1 MSKDLTSFFKE
12 NYKNNNLYFD
22 EYMHNCLYSKFG
34 FFNTEVVRSSKEGDF
49 LTSPEVSEYFGLII
63 ANFINE
69 KINDGHILEVGAG
82 TGSLAEEI
90 VKHVDKNL
98 YILESSTTALENL
111 KNKKF
116 QAEDKPEKFSDEN
129 IDIIYMNELLDN
141 VPCSIGVNKDNN
153 WYEKIINTKKEKFEY
168 DLAEIREENYEWIK
182 KHNLKPMEGIELEI
196 QLNSEKLL
204 NNFIHIFNPKYFL
217 IFDYGYEYMDR
228 DKKPYA
234 SLIRTYKKHHLS
246 SEPLE
251 LPGETDIT
259 YDVNFTFLE
268 KYFESKGYKVELM
281 LQTNFLDKYG
291 FENIYKKLKEN
302 YQKFSD
308 IEKLKIKSQLV
319 GLEAIHNER
328 GLGGFYTLVAEK
340 I

>member
-12 NYKNNNLYFD
+12 NYKNKNLYFD
-22 EYMHNCLYSKFG
+22 EYMDNCLYSKFG

-69 KINDGHILEVGAG
+69 KINDGDILEVGAG

-98 YILESSTTALENL
+98 YLLESSKTALANL
-111 KNKKF
+111 KNKQF
-116 QAEDKPEKFSDEN
+116 QAEEKLEKFSDKN

-141 VPCSIGVNKDNN
+141 VPCAIGVNKDDK
-153 WYEKIINTKKEKFEY
+153 WYEKIINTNKEKFEY

-182 KHNLKPMEGIELEI
+182 KYNLQPMEGIELEI

-204 NNFIHIFNPKYFL
+204 NSFIDIFNPKYFL
-217 IFDYGYEYMDR
+217 IFDYGYEYKDR

-234 SLIRTYKKHHLS
+234 SLIRTYKEHHLS

-259 YDVNFTFLE
+259 YDVNFTFVE

-291 FENIYKKLKEN
+291 FENIYKKLKQN

>member
-1 MSKDLTSFFKE
+1 LSKDLTSFFKE

-22 EYMHNCLYSKFG
+22 EYMDNCLYSKFG
-34 FFNTEVVRSSKEGDF
+34 FFNTDVVRSSKEGDF

-69 KINDGHILEVGAG
+69 KIKDGHILEVGAG

-90 VKHVDKNL
+90 VKNVDKKL
-98 YILESSTTALENL
+98 YLLENSTTALANL

-116 QAEDKPEKFSDEN
+116 QAEEKPEQFSDKK

-141 VPCSIGVNKDNN
+141 VPCSIGVHKDNK
-153 WYEKIINTKKEKFEY
+153 WYEKIIITNKEKFEY

-182 KHNLKPMEGIELEI
+182 KYNLRPMEGVELEI

-204 NNFIHIFNPKYFL
+204 NNFIDIFNPKYFL
-217 IFDYGYEYMDR
+217 IFDYGYEYKDR
-228 DKKPYA
+228 DKKPYE
-234 SLIRTYKKHHLS
+234 SLIRTYKEHHLS

-259 YDVNFTFLE
+259 YDVNFTFVE

>member
-1 MSKDLTSFFKE
+1 MD
-12 NYKNNNLYFD
+12 
-22 EYMHNCLYSKFG
+22 NCLYSKFG

-69 KINDGHILEVGAG
+69 KIKDGHILEVGAG
-82 TGSLAEEI
+82 TGSLAKEI
-90 VKHVDKNL
+90 IKNVDKDL
-98 YILESSTTALENL
+98 YLLESSTTALANL

-116 QAEDKPEKFSDEN
+116 QAEEKPEQFSDKK

-141 VPCSIGVNKDNN
+141 VPCSIGVHKDNK
-153 WYEKIINTKKEKFEY
+153 WYEKIIITNKEKFEY

-182 KHNLKPMEGIELEI
+182 KYNLQPMEGIELEI

-204 NNFIHIFNPKYFL
+204 NNFIDIFNPKYFL
-217 IFDYGYEYMDR
+217 IFDYGYEYKDR
-228 DKKPYA
+228 DKKPYK
-234 SLIRTYKKHHLS
+234 SLIRTYKEHHLS

-259 YDVNFTFLE
+259 YDVNFTFVE

>member
-1 MSKDLTSFFKE
+1 ME
-12 NYKNNNLYFD
+12 
-22 EYMHNCLYSKFG
+22 NCLYSKFG

-69 KINDGHILEVGAG
+69 KIKDGHILEVGAG
-82 TGSLAEEI
+82 TGSLAKEI
-90 VKHVDKNL
+90 IKNVDKDL
-98 YILESSTTALENL
+98 YLLESSTTALANL

-116 QAEDKPEKFSDEN
+116 QAEEKPEQFSDKK

-141 VPCSIGVNKDNN
+141 VPCSIGVHKDNK
-153 WYEKIINTKKEKFEY
+153 WYEKIINTKKEKFQY

-182 KHNLKPMEGIELEI
+182 KYNLQPMEGIELEI

-204 NNFIHIFNPKYFL
+204 NNFIDIFNPKYFL
-217 IFDYGYEYMDR
+217 IFDYGYEYKDR
-228 DKKPYA
+228 DKKPYE
-234 SLIRTYKKHHLS
+234 SLIRTYKEHHLS

-251 LPGETDIT
+251 LPGETDLT
-259 YDVNFTFLE
+259 YDVNFTFVE

>member
-12 NYKNNNLYFD
+12 NYKNKNLYFD
-22 EYMHNCLYSKFG
+22 EYMDNCLYSKFG
-34 FFNTEVVRSSKEGDF
+34 FFNTDVVRSSKEGDF

-69 KINDGHILEVGAG
+69 KIKDGHILEVGAG

-90 VKHVDKNL
+90 VKNVDKKL
-98 YILESSTTALENL
+98 YLLENSTTALANL

-116 QAEDKPEKFSDEN
+116 QAEEKPEQFSDKK

-141 VPCSIGVNKDNN
+141 VPCSIGVHKDNK
-153 WYEKIINTKKEKFEY
+153 WYEKIIITNKEKFEY

-182 KHNLKPMEGIELEI
+182 KYNLQPMEGVELEI

-204 NNFIHIFNPKYFL
+204 NNFIDIFNPKYFL
-217 IFDYGYEYMDR
+217 IFDYGYEYKDR
-228 DKKPYA
+228 DKKPYE
-234 SLIRTYKKHHLS
+234 SLIRTYKEHHLS

-259 YDVNFTFLE
+259 YDVNFTFVE

>member
-1 MSKDLTSFFKE
+1 MD
-12 NYKNNNLYFD
+12 
-22 EYMHNCLYSKFG
+22 NCLYSKFG
-34 FFNTEVVRSSKEGDF
+34 FFNTDVVRSSKEGDF

-69 KINDGHILEVGAG
+69 KIKDGHILEVGAG

-90 VKHVDKNL
+90 VKNVDKKL
-98 YILESSTTALENL
+98 YLLENSTTALANL

-116 QAEDKPEKFSDEN
+116 QAEEKPEQFSDKK

-141 VPCSIGVNKDNN
+141 VPCSIGVHKDNK

-182 KHNLKPMEGIELEI
+182 KYNLQPMEGIELEI

-204 NNFIHIFNPKYFL
+204 NNFIDIFNPKYFL
-217 IFDYGYEYMDR
+217 IFDYGYEYKDR
-228 DKKPYA
+228 DKKPYE
-234 SLIRTYKKHHLS
+234 SLIRTYKEHHLS
-246 SEPLE
+246 SEPIE

-259 YDVNFTFLE
+259 YDVNFTFVE

>member
-12 NYKNNNLYFD
+12 NYKNKNLYFD
-22 EYMHNCLYSKFG
+22 EYMDNCLYSKFG

-69 KINDGHILEVGAG
+69 KINDGDILEVGAG

-98 YILESSTTALENL
+98 YLLESSKTALANL

-116 QAEDKPEKFSDEN
+116 QAEEKLEKFSDKN

-141 VPCSIGVNKDNN
+141 VPCAIGVNKDDK
-153 WYEKIINTKKEKFEY
+153 WHEKIINTNKEKFEY

-182 KHNLKPMEGIELEI
+182 KYNLQPMEGIELEI

-204 NNFIHIFNPKYFL
+204 NSFIDIFNPKYFL
-217 IFDYGYEYMDR
+217 IFDYGYEYKDR
-228 DKKPYA
+228 DKKPYP
-234 SLIRTYKKHHLS
+234 SLIRTYKEHHLS

-259 YDVNFTFLE
+259 YDVNFTFVE

-281 LQTNFLDKYG
+281 LQNNFLDKYG
-291 FENIYKKLKEN
+291 FENIYKKLKQN
-302 YQKFSD
+302 YQKFTD

>member
-12 NYKNNNLYFD
+12 NYKNKNLYFD
-22 EYMHNCLYSKFG
+22 EYMDNCLYSKFG

-69 KINDGHILEVGAG
+69 KINDGDILEVGAG

-98 YILESSTTALENL
+98 YLLESSKTALANL

-116 QAEDKPEKFSDEN
+116 QAEEKLEKFSDKN

-141 VPCSIGVNKDNN
+141 VPCAIGVNKDDK
-153 WYEKIINTKKEKFEY
+153 WYEKIINTNKEKFEY

-182 KHNLKPMEGIELEI
+182 KYNLQPMEGIELEI

-204 NNFIHIFNPKYFL
+204 NSFIDIFNPKYFL
-217 IFDYGYEYMDR
+217 IFDYGYEYKDR
-228 DKKPYA
+228 DKKPYP
-234 SLIRTYKKHHLS
+234 SLIRTYKEHHLS

-259 YDVNFTFLE
+259 YDVNFTFVE

-281 LQTNFLDKYG
+281 LQNNFLDKYG
-291 FENIYKKLKEN
+291 FENIYKKLKQN
-302 YQKFSD
+302 YQKFTD

>member
-1 MSKDLTSFFKE
+1 VSKDLTSFFKE
-12 NYKNNNLYFD
+12 NYKNKNLYFD
-22 EYMHNCLYSKFG
+22 EYMDNCLYSKFG

-69 KINDGHILEVGAG
+69 KINDGDILEVGAG

-98 YILESSTTALENL
+98 YLLERSKTALANL

-116 QAEDKPEKFSDEN
+116 QAEENLEKFSDKN

-141 VPCSIGVNKDNN
+141 VPCAIGVNKDDK
-153 WYEKIINTKKEKFEY
+153 WYEKIINTNKEKFEY

-182 KHNLKPMEGIELEI
+182 KYNLQPMEGIELEI

-204 NNFIHIFNPKYFL
+204 NSFIDIFNPKYFL
-217 IFDYGYEYMDR
+217 IFDYGYEYKDR
-228 DKKPYA
+228 DKKPYT
-234 SLIRTYKKHHLS
+234 SLIRTYKEHHLS

-259 YDVNFTFLE
+259 YDVNFTFVE

-291 FENIYKKLKEN
+291 FENIYKKLKQN

>member
-1 MSKDLTSFFKE
+1 MD
-12 NYKNNNLYFD
+12 
-22 EYMHNCLYSKFG
+22 NCLYSKFG

-69 KINDGHILEVGAG
+69 KIKDGHILEVGAG

-90 VKHVDKNL
+90 LKNVDKKL
-98 YILESSTTALENL
+98 YLLENSKTALANL

-116 QAEDKPEKFSDEN
+116 QAEEKPEQFSDKK

-141 VPCSIGVNKDNN
+141 VPCSIGVHKDNK
-153 WYEKIINTKKEKFEY
+153 WYEKIINTNKEKFEY

-182 KHNLKPMEGIELEI
+182 KYNLQPMEGIELEI

-204 NNFIHIFNPKYFL
+204 NNFIDIFNPKYFL
-217 IFDYGYEYMDR
+217 IFDYGYEYKDR
-228 DKKPYA
+228 DKKPYQ
-234 SLIRTYKKHHLS
+234 SLIRTYKEHHLS

-259 YDVNFTFLE
+259 YDVNFTFVE

-291 FENIYKKLKEN
+291 FENIYKQLKEN

>member
-1 MSKDLTSFFKE
+1 MSKDLTNFFKE

-22 EYMHNCLYSKFG
+22 EYMDNCLYSKFG
-34 FFNTEVVRSSKEGDF
+34 FFNTDVVRSSKEGDF

-69 KINDGHILEVGAG
+69 KIKDGHILEVGAG

-90 VKHVDKNL
+90 VKNVDKKL
-98 YILESSTTALENL
+98 YLLENSTTALANL

-116 QAEDKPEKFSDEN
+116 QAEEKPEQFSDKK

-141 VPCSIGVNKDNN
+141 VPCSIGVHKDNK

-182 KHNLKPMEGIELEI
+182 KYNLQPMEGIELEI

-204 NNFIHIFNPKYFL
+204 NNFIDIFNPKYFL
-217 IFDYGYEYMDR
+217 IFDYGYEYKDR
-228 DKKPYA
+228 DKKPYK
-234 SLIRTYKKHHLS
+234 SLIRTYKEHHLS

-259 YDVNFTFLE
+259 YDVNFTFVE

>member
-12 NYKNNNLYFD
+12 NYKNNILYFD
-22 EYMHNCLYSKFG
+22 EYMDNCLYSKFG
-34 FFNTEVVRSSKEGDF
+34 FFNTDVVRSSKEGDF

-69 KINDGHILEVGAG
+69 KIKDGHILEVGAG

-90 VKHVDKNL
+90 VKNVDKKL
-98 YILESSTTALENL
+98 YLLENSTTALANL

-116 QAEDKPEKFSDEN
+116 QAEEKPEQFSDKK

-141 VPCSIGVNKDNN
+141 VPCSIGVHKDNK
-153 WYEKIINTKKEKFEY
+153 WYEKIIITNKEKFEY

-182 KHNLKPMEGIELEI
+182 KYNLQPMEGVELEI

-204 NNFIHIFNPKYFL
+204 NNFIDIFNPKYFL
-217 IFDYGYEYMDR
+217 IFDYGYEYKDR
-228 DKKPYA
+228 DKKPYE
-234 SLIRTYKKHHLS
+234 SLIRTYKEHHLS

-259 YDVNFTFLE
+259 YDVNFTFVE

>member
-1 MSKDLTSFFKE
+1 MD
-12 NYKNNNLYFD
+12 
-22 EYMHNCLYSKFG
+22 NCLYSKFG
-34 FFNTEVVRSSKEGDF
+34 FFNTDVVRSSKEGDF

-69 KINDGHILEVGAG
+69 KIKDGHILEVGAG
-82 TGSLAEEI
+82 TGSLAKEI
-90 VKHVDKNL
+90 IKNVDKDL
-98 YILESSTTALENL
+98 YLLESSTTALANL

-116 QAEDKPEKFSDEN
+116 QAEEKPEQFSDKK

-141 VPCSIGVNKDNN
+141 VPCSIGVYKDNK
-153 WYEKIINTKKEKFEY
+153 WYEKIINTKKEKFQY

-182 KHNLKPMEGIELEI
+182 KYNLQPMEGIELEI

-204 NNFIHIFNPKYFL
+204 NNFIDIFNPKYFL
-217 IFDYGYEYMDR
+217 IFDYGYEYKDR
-228 DKKPYA
+228 DKKPYE
-234 SLIRTYKKHHLS
+234 SLIRTYKEHHLS

-259 YDVNFTFLE
+259 YDVNFTFVE

>member
-1 MSKDLTSFFKE
+1 MD
-12 NYKNNNLYFD
+12 
-22 EYMHNCLYSKFG
+22 NCLYSKFG
-34 FFNTEVVRSSKEGDF
+34 FFNTDVVRSSKEGDF

-69 KINDGHILEVGAG
+69 KIKDGHILEVGAG

-90 VKHVDKNL
+90 VKNVDKKL
-98 YILESSTTALENL
+98 YLLENSTTALANL

-116 QAEDKPEKFSDEN
+116 QAEEKPEQFSDKK

-141 VPCSIGVNKDNN
+141 VPCSIGVHKDNK
-153 WYEKIINTKKEKFEY
+153 WYEKIIIINKEKFEY

-182 KHNLKPMEGIELEI
+182 KYNLQPMEGVELEI

-204 NNFIHIFNPKYFL
+204 NNFIDIFNPKYFL
-217 IFDYGYEYMDR
+217 IFDYGYEYKDR
-228 DKKPYA
+228 DKKPYE
-234 SLIRTYKKHHLS
+234 SLIRTYKEHHLS

-259 YDVNFTFLE
+259 YDVNFTFVE

>member
-1 MSKDLTSFFKE
+1 MD
-12 NYKNNNLYFD
+12 
-22 EYMHNCLYSKFG
+22 NCLYSKFG

-69 KINDGHILEVGAG
+69 KIKDGHILEVGAG

-90 VKHVDKNL
+90 VKNVDKNL
-98 YILESSTTALENL
+98 YLLESSTTALANL

-116 QAEDKPEKFSDEN
+116 QAEEKPEQFSDKK

-141 VPCSIGVNKDNN
+141 VPCSIGVHKDNK

-182 KHNLKPMEGIELEI
+182 KYNLQPMEGIELEI

-204 NNFIHIFNPKYFL
+204 NNFIDIFNPKYFL
-217 IFDYGYEYMDR
+217 IFDYGYEYKDR
-228 DKKPYA
+228 DKKPYQ
-234 SLIRTYKKHHLS
+234 SLIRTYKEHHLS

-259 YDVNFTFLE
+259 YDVNFTFVE

>member
-22 EYMHNCLYSKFG
+22 EYMDNCLYSKFG
-34 FFNTEVVRSSKEGDF
+34 FFNTDVVRSSKEGDF

-69 KINDGHILEVGAG
+69 KIKDGHILEVGAG

-90 VKHVDKNL
+90 VKNVDKKL
-98 YILESSTTALENL
+98 YLLENSTTALANL

-116 QAEDKPEKFSDEN
+116 QAEEKPEQFSDKK

-141 VPCSIGVNKDNN
+141 VPCSIGVHKDNK
-153 WYEKIINTKKEKFEY
+153 WYEKIVNTKKEKFQY

-182 KHNLKPMEGIELEI
+182 KYNLQPMEGIELEI

-204 NNFIHIFNPKYFL
+204 NNFIDIFNPKYFL
-217 IFDYGYEYMDR
+217 IFDYGYEYKDR
-228 DKKPYA
+228 DKKPYE
-234 SLIRTYKKHHLS
+234 SLIRTYKEHHLS

-259 YDVNFTFLE
+259 YDVNFTFVE

>member
-1 MSKDLTSFFKE
+1 
-12 NYKNNNLYFD
+12 
-22 EYMHNCLYSKFG
+22 
-34 FFNTEVVRSSKEGDF
+34 
-49 LTSPEVSEYFGLII
+49 
-63 ANFINE
+63 
-69 KINDGHILEVGAG
+69 
-82 TGSLAEEI
+82 
-90 VKHVDKNL
+90 
-98 YILESSTTALENL
+98 
-111 KNKKF
+111 
-116 QAEDKPEKFSDEN
+116 
-129 IDIIYMNELLDN
+129 MNELLDN
-141 VPCSIGVNKDNN
+141 VPCSIGVHKDNK
-153 WYEKIINTKKEKFEY
+153 WYEKIIITNKEKFEY

-182 KHNLKPMEGIELEI
+182 KYNLQPMEGVELEI

-204 NNFIHIFNPKYFL
+204 NNFIDIFNPKYFL
-217 IFDYGYEYMDR
+217 IFDYGYEYKDR
-228 DKKPYA
+228 DKKPYK
-234 SLIRTYKKHHLS
+234 SLIRTYKEHHLS

-259 YDVNFTFLE
+259 YDVNFTFVE

>member
-1 MSKDLTSFFKE
+1 MD
-12 NYKNNNLYFD
+12 
-22 EYMHNCLYSKFG
+22 NCLYSKFG

-69 KINDGHILEVGAG
+69 KIKDGHILEVGAG
-82 TGSLAEEI
+82 TGSLAKEI
-90 VKHVDKNL
+90 VKNVDKDL
-98 YILESSTTALENL
+98 YLLESSTTALANL

-116 QAEDKPEKFSDEN
+116 QAEEKPEQFSDKK

-141 VPCSIGVNKDNN
+141 VPCSIGVHKDNK
-153 WYEKIINTKKEKFEY
+153 WYEKIINTKKEKFKY

-182 KHNLKPMEGIELEI
+182 KYNLQPMEGIELEI

-204 NNFIHIFNPKYFL
+204 NNFIDIFNPKYFL
-217 IFDYGYEYMDR
+217 IFDYGYEYKDR
-228 DKKPYA
+228 DKKPYQ
-234 SLIRTYKKHHLS
+234 SLIRTYKEHHLS

-259 YDVNFTFLE
+259 YDVNFTFVE

>member
-1 MSKDLTSFFKE
+1 MD
-12 NYKNNNLYFD
+12 
-22 EYMHNCLYSKFG
+22 NCLYSKFG

-69 KINDGHILEVGAG
+69 KINDGDILEVGAG

-98 YILESSTTALENL
+98 YLLESSKTALANL

-116 QAEDKPEKFSDEN
+116 QAEEKPEQFSDKK

-141 VPCSIGVNKDNN
+141 VPCSIGVHKDNK
-153 WYEKIINTKKEKFEY
+153 WYEKIINTKKEKFQY

-182 KHNLKPMEGIELEI
+182 KYNLQPMEGIELEI
-196 QLNSEKLL
+196 QLNSEKLF
-204 NNFIHIFNPKYFL
+204 NNFIDIFNPKYFL
-217 IFDYGYEYMDR
+217 IFDYGYEYKNR
-228 DKKPYA
+228 DKKPYK
-234 SLIRTYKKHHLS
+234 SLIRTYKEHHLS

-259 YDVNFTFLE
+259 YDVNFTFVE

-291 FENIYKKLKEN
+291 FENIYKKLKQN

>member
-1 MSKDLTSFFKE
+1 MD
-12 NYKNNNLYFD
+12 
-22 EYMHNCLYSKFG
+22 NCLYSKFG
-34 FFNTEVVRSSKEGDF
+34 FFNTDVVRSSKEGDF

-69 KINDGHILEVGAG
+69 KIKDGHILEVGAG
-82 TGSLAEEI
+82 TGSLAKEI
-90 VKHVDKNL
+90 VKNVDKDL
-98 YILESSTTALENL
+98 YLLESSTTALANL

-116 QAEDKPEKFSDEN
+116 QAEEKPEQFSDKK

-141 VPCSIGVNKDNN
+141 VPCSIGVHKDNK
-153 WYEKIINTKKEKFEY
+153 WYEKIINTKKEKFQY

-182 KHNLKPMEGIELEI
+182 KYNLQPMEGVELEI
-196 QLNSEKLL
+196 QLNSEKLF
-204 NNFIHIFNPKYFL
+204 NNFIDIFNPKYFL
-217 IFDYGYEYMDR
+217 IFDYGYEYKNR
-228 DKKPYA
+228 DKKPYK
-234 SLIRTYKKHHLS
+234 SLIRTYKEHHLS

-259 YDVNFTFLE
+259 YDVNFTFVE
-268 KYFESKGYKVELM
+268 KYFESKGYKAELM
-281 LQTNFLDKYG
+281 HQTNFLDKYG

>member
-22 EYMHNCLYSKFG
+22 EYMDNCLYSKFG

-82 TGSLAEEI
+82 TGSLAKEI

-217 IFDYGYEYMDR
+217 IFDYGYEYINR

>member
-12 NYKNNNLYFD
+12 NYKNKNLYFD
-22 EYMHNCLYSKFG
+22 EYMDNCLYSKFG

-69 KINDGHILEVGAG
+69 KINDGDILEVGAG

-98 YILESSTTALENL
+98 YLLESSKTALANL

-116 QAEDKPEKFSDEN
+116 QAEENLEKFSDKN

-141 VPCSIGVNKDNN
+141 VPCAIGVNKDDK
-153 WYEKIINTKKEKFEY
+153 WYEKIINTNKEKFEY

-182 KHNLKPMEGIELEI
+182 KYNLQPMEGIELEI
-196 QLNSEKLL
+196 QLNSEKLF
-204 NNFIHIFNPKYFL
+204 NNFIDIFNPKYFL
-217 IFDYGYEYMDR
+217 IFDYGYEYKNR
-228 DKKPYA
+228 DKKPYK
-234 SLIRTYKKHHLS
+234 SLIRTYKEHHLS

-259 YDVNFTFLE
+259 YDVNFTFVE

-291 FENIYKKLKEN
+291 FENIYKKLKQN

>member
-1 MSKDLTSFFKE
+1 MD
-12 NYKNNNLYFD
+12 
-22 EYMHNCLYSKFG
+22 NCLYSKFG
-34 FFNTEVVRSSKEGDF
+34 FFNTDVVRSSKEGDF

-69 KINDGHILEVGAG
+69 KIKDGHILEVGAG
-82 TGSLAEEI
+82 TGSLAKEI
-90 VKHVDKNL
+90 IKNVDKDL
-98 YILESSTTALENL
+98 YLLESSTTALANL

-116 QAEDKPEKFSDEN
+116 QAEEKPEQFSDKK

-141 VPCSIGVNKDNN
+141 VPCSIGVHKDNK

-182 KHNLKPMEGIELEI
+182 KYNLQPMEGIELEI

-204 NNFIHIFNPKYFL
+204 NNFIDIFNPKYFL
-217 IFDYGYEYMDR
+217 IFDYGYEYKDR
-228 DKKPYA
+228 DKKPYE
-234 SLIRTYKKHHLS
+234 SLIRTYKEHHLS

-259 YDVNFTFLE
+259 YDVNFTFVE

>member
-1 MSKDLTSFFKE
+1 MD
-12 NYKNNNLYFD
+12 
-22 EYMHNCLYSKFG
+22 NCLYSKFG
-34 FFNTEVVRSSKEGDF
+34 FFNTDVVRSSKEGDF

-69 KINDGHILEVGAG
+69 KIKDGHILEVGAG
-82 TGSLAEEI
+82 TGSLAKEI
-90 VKHVDKNL
+90 VKNVDKNL
-98 YILESSTTALENL
+98 YLLESSTTALANL

-116 QAEDKPEKFSDEN
+116 QAEEKPEQFSDKK

-141 VPCSIGVNKDNN
+141 VPCSIGVHKDNK
-153 WYEKIINTKKEKFEY
+153 WYEKIINTNKEKFKY

-182 KHNLKPMEGIELEI
+182 KYNLQPMEGIELEI

-204 NNFIHIFNPKYFL
+204 NNFIDIFNPKYFL
-217 IFDYGYEYMDR
+217 IFDYGYEYKDR
-228 DKKPYA
+228 DKKPYQ
-234 SLIRTYKKHHLS
+234 SLIRTYKEHHLS

-259 YDVNFTFLE
+259 YDVNFTFVE

>member
-1 MSKDLTSFFKE
+1 MD
-12 NYKNNNLYFD
+12 
-22 EYMHNCLYSKFG
+22 NCLYSKFG
-34 FFNTEVVRSSKEGDF
+34 FFNTDVVRSSKEGDF

-69 KINDGHILEVGAG
+69 KIKDGHILEVGAG

-90 VKHVDKNL
+90 VKNVDKKL
-98 YILESSTTALENL
+98 YLLENSTTALANL

-116 QAEDKPEKFSDEN
+116 QAEEKPEQFSDKK

-141 VPCSIGVNKDNN
+141 VPCSIGVHKDNK

-182 KHNLKPMEGIELEI
+182 KYNLQPMEGVELEI

-204 NNFIHIFNPKYFL
+204 NNFIDIFNPKYFL
-217 IFDYGYEYMDR
+217 IFDYGYEYKDR
-228 DKKPYA
+228 DKKPYE
-234 SLIRTYKKHHLS
+234 SLIRTYKEHHLS

-259 YDVNFTFLE
+259 YDVNFTFVE

-291 FENIYKKLKEN
+291 FENIYKKLKQN